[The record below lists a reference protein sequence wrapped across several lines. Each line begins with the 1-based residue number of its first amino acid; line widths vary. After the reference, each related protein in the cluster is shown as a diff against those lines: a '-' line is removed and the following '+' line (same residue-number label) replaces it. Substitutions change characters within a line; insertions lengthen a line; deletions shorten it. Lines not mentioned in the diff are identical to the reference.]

1 MNSIGNI
8 LTNFE
13 WAYKG
18 PISIIRGTGYQGKGV
33 SRTLFLNTPKLEDIP
48 EQLFAV
54 KVSQSTNP
62 AKAGKVVFRFFSFR
76 FDPNQKF
83 ENMAPTGIDMNTPL
97 SEIKAIII
105 TKLGNIPQ
113 AEASINVNLKGR
125 FTNVECSDGLFAIYD
140 ETKPEFQSDD
150 PTKSG
155 DAPYYIKSDAVI
167 QVKLKGA
174 VSQGN
179 EYLQSTLSTTATAAE
194 TFQSRQVGSV
204 WDPSGNASVT
214 APVSTPV
221 GAPEV
226 PQAGQ
231 PVW

>member
-8 LTNFE
+8 LANFE
-13 WAYKG
+13 WTYEG

-33 SRTLFLNTPKLEDIP
+33 SRTLFLNEPKLEDIP

-54 KVSQSTNP
+54 KLSQSTNP
-62 AKAGKVVFRFFSFR
+62 AKAGK
-76 FDPNQKF
+76 
-83 ENMAPTGIDMNTPL
+83 
-97 SEIKAIII
+97 
-105 TKLGNIPQ
+105 
-113 AEASINVNLKGR
+113 GR
-125 FTNVECSDGLFAIYD
+125 FTNVQCSDGLFAIYD

-179 EYLQSTLSTTATAAE
+179 EYQQSTLSTPATAAE
-194 TFQSRQVGSV
+194 TFQNRQVGSV
-204 WDPSGNASVT
+204 WSPDGSTPA
-214 APVSTPV
+214 APVMNTPE
-221 GAPEV
+221 A

>member
-8 LTNFE
+8 LANFE
-13 WAYKG
+13 WTYEG

-33 SRTLFLNTPKLEDIP
+33 SRTLFLNQPKLEEIP

-54 KVSQSTNP
+54 KLSQSTNP

-83 ENMAPTGIDMNTPL
+83 ENMAPTGVGMDTPL
-97 SEIKAIII
+97 SEIKAMIIS
-105 TKLGNIPQ
+105 KLGNIPQ

-125 FTNVECSDGLFAIYD
+125 FTNVQCSDGLFAIYD

>member
-8 LTNFE
+8 LANFE
-13 WAYKG
+13 WTYEG

-33 SRTLFLNTPKLEDIP
+33 SRTLFLNQPKLEEIP

-54 KVSQSTNP
+54 KLSQSTNP

-83 ENMAPTGIDMNTPL
+83 ENMAPTGVGMDTPL
-97 SEIKAIII
+97 SEIKAMIIS
-105 TKLGNIPQ
+105 KLGNIPQ

-125 FTNVECSDGLFAIYD
+125 FTNVQCSDGLFAIYD

-150 PTKSG
+150 PSKSG
-155 DAPYYIKSDAVI
+155 DAPYYIKSEAVI

-174 VSQGN
+174 MSQGN
-179 EYLQSTLSTTATAAE
+179 EYLQSTLSTPATAAE
-194 TFQSRQVGSV
+194 TFQNRQVGSV
-204 WDPSGNASVT
+204 WSPDGSTPASVPT
-214 APVSTPV
+214 MNPQEA
-221 GAPEV
+221 

>member
-1 MNSIGNI
+1 
-8 LTNFE
+8 
-13 WAYKG
+13 
-18 PISIIRGTGYQGKGV
+18 
-33 SRTLFLNTPKLEDIP
+33 
-48 EQLFAV
+48 
-54 KVSQSTNP
+54 
-62 AKAGKVVFRFFSFR
+62 
-76 FDPNQKF
+76 
-83 ENMAPTGIDMNTPL
+83 MAPTGVGMDTPL
-97 SEIKAIII
+97 SEIKAMIIS
-105 TKLGNIPQ
+105 KLGNIPQ

-125 FTNVECSDGLFAIYD
+125 FTNVQCSDGLFAIYD

-179 EYLQSTLSTTATAAE
+179 EYLQSTLSTPATAAE
-194 TFQSRQVGSV
+194 TFQNRQVGSV
-204 WDPSGNASVT
+204 WSPDGSTPA
-214 APVSTPV
+214 APVMNTPE
-221 GAPEV
+221 A

>member
-8 LTNFE
+8 LANFE
-13 WAYKG
+13 WTYEG

-33 SRTLFLNTPKLEDIP
+33 SRTLFLNEPKLEDIP

-54 KVSQSTNP
+54 KLSQSTNP

-83 ENMAPTGIDMNTPL
+83 ENMAPTGVGMDTPL
-97 SEIKAIII
+97 SEIKAMIIS
-105 TKLGNIPQ
+105 KLGNIPQ

-125 FTNVECSDGLFAIYD
+125 FTNVQCSDGLFAIYD

-179 EYLQSTLSTTATAAE
+179 EYLQSTLSTPATAAE
-194 TFQSRQVGSV
+194 TFQNRQVGSV
-204 WDPSGNASVT
+204 WSPDGSTPA
-214 APVSTPV
+214 APVMNTPE
-221 GAPEV
+221 A